1 MEEIDQYLSELD
13 LQTKVNDYIK
23 YGIKPTYQK
32 QIIKHFPIM
41 DTEIDNKLSIKPINM
56 NLNISNMINK
66 CDKIRDELL
75 QDTTQNESMNEC
87 PICFQKIEEASYVT
101 PKCGHK
107 VCLKCYIC
115 CLEKRTTYS
124 NSCCICRKDIL

>member
-75 QDTTQNESMNEC
+75 QDTTQNENMNEC

>member
-41 DTEIDNKLSIKPINM
+41 DTEIDNKLPITPINISV
-56 NLNISNMINK
+56 NIPNMINK

-75 QDTTQNESMNEC
+75 QDTTQNENMNEC

>member
-1 MEEIDQYLSELD
+1 MEDIDQYLSELD

-23 YGIKPTYQK
+23 YGIKPTYQT
-32 QIIKHFPIM
+32 QIIKHFPRM
-41 DTEIDNKLSIKPINM
+41 ETEIDNKPLIKPINIH
-56 NLNISNMINK
+56 LNIPNMINK

-75 QDTTQNESMNEC
+75 QKTQTENMNEC
-87 PICFQKIEEASYVT
+87 PICYQNIEEEAYIT

-107 VCLKCYIC
+107 ICLKCYIC

>member
-1 MEEIDQYLSELD
+1 MEDIDQYLSELD

-32 QIIKHFPIM
+32 QIIKHFPRM
-41 DTEIDNKLSIKPINM
+41 ETEIDNKLPITPINISV
-56 NLNISNMINK
+56 NIPNMINK

-75 QDTTQNESMNEC
+75 QETQNESMNEC
-87 PICFQKIEEASYVT
+87 PICFQEIEDKSYVT